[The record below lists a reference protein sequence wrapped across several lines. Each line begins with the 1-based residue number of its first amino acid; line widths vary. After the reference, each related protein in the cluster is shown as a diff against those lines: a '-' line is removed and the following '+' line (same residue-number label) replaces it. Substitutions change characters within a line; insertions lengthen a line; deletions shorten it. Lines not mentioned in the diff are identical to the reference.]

1 MRSSP
6 PVVPVVDSRAP
17 PPSPRCSARVTPAR
31 SSRRRSRRSPA
42 PPPALAVPAP
52 AKPIEVNDPLLTP
65 VPPPPH
71 MLTSWQDIV
80 TYVNSRQTDLIIARA
95 EVEKSRGTARQAL
108 ALALPTITATGS
120 LTEQIFTPPASA
132 STSTITLSNGTT
144 GTVSV
149 PTTPFT
155 NPTLLGSLTA
165 SVPVLSLQN
174 WYAVGTANRSVKA
187 LALTADD
194 KARTVLVAI
203 AEALVLVVTDERIA
217 EVNRVGLQSSLQ
229 TLELTQRKQRLGSG
243 TQLDVVRAQQD
254 ASTARATL
262 ITGDENLRKAREAL
276 GFALGFNDAW
286 GVQPSV
292 NIDQMGDQ
300 LRRICSPG
308 GVEDR
313 TDMLAARANVEVAER
328 GVTGSY
334 LAYAPTIVASTTL
347 SVANETQISGHDY
360 AWNVMGLLT
369 WAIWDGGARY
379 GSTRIAKATEVEAK
393 ATLGATLNTATQQT
407 VQAQREVGVTQ
418 ASRDVAIQ
426 TRDLAKETA
435 RLAQV
440 AFEAGTGTS
449 FDLVTSQAQARQA
462 ELNLAVAEFQVV
474 QAKLEAM
481 LAIANCKY

>member
-1 MRSSP
+1 MRSPRLSSLPLMCAAAVAALLGARDVRAQLP
-6 PVVPVVDSRAP
+6 PPKPAQPAVAP
-17 PPSPRCSARVTPAR
+17 PLTTP
-31 SSRRRSRRSPA
+31 P
-42 PPPALAVPAP
+42 P

-65 VPPPPH
+65 VPPPAH

-95 EVEKSRGTARQAL
+95 EIEKSRGAARQAL
-108 ALALPTITATGS
+108 ALALPTVTATGS
-120 LTEQIFTPPASA
+120 LTEQIITPPASSLTA
-132 STSTITLSNGTT
+132 TGTGTSGTT
-144 GTVSV
+144 IV
-149 PTTPFT
+149 PFT
-155 NPTLLGSLTA
+155 NPTLVGQVAA

-174 WYAVGTANRSVKA
+174 WYAIGTANRAVKA
-187 LALTADD
+187 TALTADD

-203 AEALVLVVTDERIA
+203 AEALVVVVTDERIA

-254 ASTARATL
+254 ASNARATL
-262 ITGDENLRKAREAL
+262 ITGDESLRKAREAL

-308 GVEDR
+308 GVEER
-313 TDMLAARANVEVAER
+313 PDMLAARANIEVAER

-334 LAYAPTIVASTTL
+334 LAYAPTIVASTTF

-369 WAIWDGGARY
+369 WSIWDGGNRY
-379 GSTRIAKATEVEAK
+379 GLTRIAKATEVEAK

-407 VQAQREVGVTQ
+407 VQAQRNVGVTQ
-418 ASRDVAIQ
+418 ASREVAIQ

-449 FDLVTSQAQARQA
+449 FDLVTSQAQARSA

-481 LAIANCKY
+481 LAVANCKY